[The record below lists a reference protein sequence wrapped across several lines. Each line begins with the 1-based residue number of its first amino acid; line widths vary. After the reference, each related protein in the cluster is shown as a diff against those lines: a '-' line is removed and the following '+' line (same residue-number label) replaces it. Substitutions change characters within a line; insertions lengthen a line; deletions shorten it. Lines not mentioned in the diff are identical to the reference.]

1 MDHGMYSE
9 KIMDQGRIYEISRGS
24 EILVGFFKEDFTEE
38 CHFCHLKDVSELV
51 KRLSTGRGFWAASA
65 KALRQQYAWWLKEPS
80 IICVP
85 PSTFLH
91 N

>member
-1 MDHGMYSE
+1 MYSE

-51 KRLSTGRGFWAASA
+51 KRLSTGRGF
-65 KALRQQYAWWLKEPS
+65 
-80 IICVP
+80 
-85 PSTFLH
+85 
-91 N
+91 